1 MKLTSKLLGY
11 LNRWVFDTSPD
22 EFLAIRIQ
30 YDGGLVW
37 AVDNGVLTLTATG
50 GSGTSLSIELAA
62 YTLAELS
69 AFIAVQAGYSV
80 PFQSPADMAGVKA
93 TVLVD
98 GTGNKDTNNGDHLYG
113 YTSIAYAYIEAY
125 AVELDLARTAAQE
138 AVKQITTATA
148 SNEWLDE
155 VGDFFGVKRLTGES
169 DPYFSDRIVYE
180 VVRPRNNNKA
190 IEVAISKATGGLP
203 SSVTDVSEPQSIFPI
218 RDGVTK
224 FDSVR
229 THSHTGK
236 YRRNLFDV
244 EYQFDLEGAD
254 DVNDFR
260 NKVYSLIDRFRSA
273 GNHLRQ
279 FTMSGGTMVDSVTL
293 LKTEALSATA
303 THDIIDSVTSSADE
317 TGTYALDADL
327 SYDVVAAPTEEW
339 NTVDSVVSDFTDGV
353 TSSADDFAVVDL
365 DNGVLTDD
373 VTTSADVWNNDQ
385 VADVGVMIDAV
396 TTATD
401 ATEDGSYIL
410 DAGVLA
416 DSVTS
421 SADVWNSDQVA
432 DIGVLADDVTTSA
445 DVWNNDQVATISLMT
460 DSVTGSSD
468 ATDLTILNLYTHNG
482 AFTRG
487 GGSRQPYYDSGV
499 ALAETL

>member
-1 MKLTSKLLGY
+1 MKLTEKLLGY

-22 EFLAIRIQ
+22 AFLAIRIQ
-30 YDGGLVW
+30 YDGALVW
-37 AVDNGVLTLTATG
+37 TVDDGVLTLSATG
-50 GSGTSLSIELAA
+50 GTGTSLSIDLTA

-69 AFIAVQAGYSV
+69 AYIAAQSGYSI
-80 PFQSPADMAGVKA
+80 PYQPPSDMSGVKA

-98 GTGNKDTNNGDHLYG
+98 GAGDQNTNNGDHLYG

-155 VGDFFGVKRLTGES
+155 IGDFFGVKRQASES
-169 DPYFSDRIVYE
+169 DEAFSDRIVYE
-180 VVRPRNNNKA
+180 VVRPRNNNRA

-203 SSVTDVSEPQSIFPI
+203 SSVTDVSEPQSIFPV

-244 EYQFDLEGAD
+244 EYQFNLEGAD

-260 NKVYSLIDRFRSA
+260 NRVYSLIDRFRSA

-293 LKTEALSATA
+293 LKTETLSSSVGYDVT
-303 THDIIDSVTSSADE
+303 DSVTSSTDE
-317 TGTYALDADL
+317 TGTYVIDADL

-339 NTVDSVVSDFTDGV
+339 NTVDSTLAGFTDDV
-353 TSSADDFAVVDL
+353 TSSADVWNTIDLDNGVLADDVTSSDDALNTIDL
-365 DNGVLTDD
+365 DNGVLTDS
-373 VTTSADVWNNDQ
+373 VTGSTD
-385 VADVGVMIDAV
+385 
-396 TTATD
+396 D
-401 ATEDGSYIL
+401 ATL
-410 DAGVLA
+410 DL
-416 DSVTS
+416 D
-421 SADVWNSDQVA
+421 N
-432 DIGVLADDVTTSA
+432 GVLADDVTTSS
-445 DVWNNDQVATISLMT
+445 DVWNTLDLDNGILADDVTSSSDVWNTVTLDNGVLT
-460 DSVTGSSD
+460 DSVTSSD
-468 ATDLTILNLYTHNG
+468 DDADLTIVNLYTHNG
-482 AFTRG
+482 TFTRG
-487 GGSRQPYYDSGV
+487 GSARQPYYDYGIS
-499 ALAETL
+499 LSETL